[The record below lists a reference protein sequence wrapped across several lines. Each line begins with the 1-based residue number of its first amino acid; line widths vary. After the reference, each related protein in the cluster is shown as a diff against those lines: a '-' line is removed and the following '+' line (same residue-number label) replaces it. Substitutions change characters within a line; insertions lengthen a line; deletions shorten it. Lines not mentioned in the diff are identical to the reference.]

1 MCKPEYLVKATAII
15 AGHDVR
21 KRLSVYVHKAYLLI
35 QSLMVH
41 KKRGFKQIPTDKVC
55 LNYHLFLDV
64 GYFGWTSDSL
74 FFYFYGR
81 TLNMF

>member
-21 KRLSVYVHKAYLLI
+21 KRLSVYVHKAYSLI

-55 LNYHLFLDV
+55 PN
-64 GYFGWTSDSL
+64 
-74 FFYFYGR
+74 
-81 TLNMF
+81 

>member
-1 MCKPEYLVKATAII
+1 MSKSWGDFHFWVTLSFNHLFDSARVNAAII
-15 AGHDVR
+15 AGHEEDVG
-21 KRLSVYVHKAYLLI
+21 KRTSVYVHTAHSLI

-64 GYFGWTSDSL
+64 GYFG
-74 FFYFYGR
+74 
-81 TLNMF
+81 